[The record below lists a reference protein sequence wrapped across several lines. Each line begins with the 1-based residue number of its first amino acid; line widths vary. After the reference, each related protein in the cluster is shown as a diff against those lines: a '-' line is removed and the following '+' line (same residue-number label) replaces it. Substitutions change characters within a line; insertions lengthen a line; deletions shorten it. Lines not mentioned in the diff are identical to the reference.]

1 MAPVELAVAHAHTHK
16 FTHTLLDMALVELEV
31 GN

>member
-1 MAPVELAVAHAHTHK
+1 MAPLELAVAHAHTHTL
-16 FTHTLLDMALVELEV
+16 THTLLDMALAGLEV